1 MNAHISR
8 RACLGVA
15 LGVASASRARA
26 TETEAAT
33 SLVNR
38 AHFLAR
44 PEFREALVACFS
56 QVLGCGGPM
65 VLPTKDPAG
74 PILAFKFPGG
84 GSVSV
89 QFTAEALDETSARR
103 GAWLELKCD
112 NPPALEAAV
121 LKAGLPQ
128 VHYPATTT
136 FYFAAPGGQVFGVA
150 RADRPELAA

>member
-8 RACLGVA
+8 RACVGMA
-15 LGVASASRARA
+15 LAVTSASQARA
-26 TETEAAT
+26 TETETAT
-33 SLVNR
+33 SLGNR
-38 AHFLAR
+38 AHFLAK

-56 QVLGCGGPM
+56 QVLGCGAPM
-65 VLPTKDPAG
+65 VLPTRDPAG

-89 QFTAEALDETSARR
+89 QFTADALDETLARR
-103 GAWLELKCD
+103 GAWLELKCRD
-112 NPPALEAAV
+112 PAALAAAV

-128 VHYPATTT
+128 IHYPPTTT

-150 RADRPELAA
+150 RMDRPELAS

>member
-1 MNAHISR
+1 MNAHINR
-8 RACLGVA
+8 RGCLGVA
-15 LGVASASRARA
+15 LAVASASQARA
-26 TETEAAT
+26 AETAT
-33 SLVNR
+33 SLGNR

-56 QVLGCGGPM
+56 QVLGCGAPM
-65 VLPTKDPAG
+65 VLPTNDPAG

-89 QFTAEALDETSARR
+89 QFTADALDDILARR
-103 GAWLELKCD
+103 GAWLELKCGE
-112 NPPALEAAV
+112 PAALEAAV

-128 VHYPATTT
+128 IHYPATRT

-150 RADRPELAA
+150 RTDRPELAS